1 MAWHEIISE
10 IEAAPKPV
18 SLCEVADDD
27 CCRECLKELQTAR
40 HFEVAA
46 ALQQHQPEFGLRF
59 LLAVVYV
66 ARREASEGQ
75 IWRAVRA
82 EIQLTDSIAE
92 IMFLGNGQPRPELK
106 ALLEKCCRHYRLRH
120 IFGDEGAQEWFGS
133 IYLQFGFTQ
142 RGFSARL
149 PEWLMGYSQPT
160 TISRLLE
167 DQRLQSESFRKLWDG
182 LLSFR
187 RGNSLESQARSII
200 FKSPWVLPEWADDL
214 LLAAKKKPHLSPA
227 APRTGVAGEENAP
240 RTFLS
245 EPRLIVENHLADALW
260 RIELEGLADLGLAG
274 NSYRVTLVCGEMP
287 SRETFLRK
295 QADGSFS
302 NLNQTFD
309 FPFSLVRQERITAS
323 ITDEQ
328 GREVAA
334 QDVRLFDPEDDI
346 IAFNERGYLV
356 NDFVTKGPRTN
367 VTYHLLL
374 RDDLTMVPPASD
386 WYLHKK
392 LGYALSRLRLDDGQT
407 LRVFFDDNDEL
418 WSSVT
423 RLLKNRGYL
432 PDGLAPRCEM
442 SAVENPSLY
451 GPTIKEITLRVL
463 GIDGAALVSA
473 RWRSQGLRIEAPDIA
488 LQLPWRIAGI
498 QKPEAILAQ
507 RVAIQVTLRISEA
520 IYRTEVEWIPSCVGI
535 FEQSRGR
542 TTFGETFNARNY
554 EQLKRG
560 RYTLLPEPLTDGQRQ
575 RGLRWCIFEGD
586 RFVSP
591 LREGVAQPFT
601 TLGAYGQSL
610 SVRRGQFNC
619 EGTPTIVIGE
629 IADQGLF
636 QIYGDKNPF
645 LGEDYTFDTWG
656 SPELGAE
663 HQLFHGLMHEKATK
677 EIAGERLI
685 FADDKAMFS
694 PFPAENCDY
703 LVLAYAGVRLAT
715 WWRVLKHGDDNSW
728 SSNLAQIRDDQDAR
742 RAAFTIR
749 WAKLPILSGDYYHDV
764 KAFFRRF
771 PHVVLREW
779 LFGHKERSD
788 GRKIEGENTEAWH
801 DAVRAIIQGYQS
813 GHNELSVEAKLKL
826 LQCLGN
832 NEAGDANAKVLDT
845 FRFVGECDPVLM
857 GRMIQ
862 YWLTTNPAPVVKGMM
877 RGALLNDIET
887 EDQMMKDL
895 VYATQGTDESF
906 LNGILMIGV
915 KAVSDPALGDRDKAN
930 LKSALTL
937 APFRQLLCLRIV
949 TQWLPTN
956 MPK

>member
-1 MAWHEIISE
+1 MAWKEILVE
-10 IEAAPKPV
+10 IEAVSKPV
-18 SLCEVADDD
+18 SLCEVADDEF
-27 CCRECLKELQTAR
+27 CCECLRELRTIPL
-40 HFEVAA
+40 FEVAA
-46 ALQQHQPEFGLRF
+46 ALQQRQPEFGLRF

-66 ARREASEGQ
+66 ARREASEGEL
-75 IWRAVRA
+75 WPAVRT
-82 EIQLTDSIAE
+82 IQLSESIADL
-92 IMFLGNGQPRPELK
+92 MFLRNGQPRPELK

-160 TISRLLE
+160 TISRLLDE
-167 DQRLQSESFRKLWDG
+167 PRLQSESFRKLWDG

-200 FKSPWVLPEWADDL
+200 SKSPWGLPEWADDL
-214 LLAAKKKPHLSPA
+214 LVAAKKKQHLSPA
-227 APRTGVAGEENAP
+227 ALRTGFDSGENAL
-240 RTFLS
+240 RTFLT
-245 EPRLIVENHLADALW
+245 EPLLIVKNHSADALW
-260 RIELEGLADLGLAG
+260 RIELEGLADFELTG
-274 NSYRVTLVCGEMP
+274 NSYGVTLVCGEMP
-287 SRETFLRK
+287 QRETILRK

-302 NLNQTFD
+302 NLNEFFD
-309 FPFSLVRQERITAS
+309 FPLSLVRQERITAS

-334 QDVRLFDPEDDI
+334 QDIRLFDPEADI
-346 IAFNERGYLV
+346 IAFSDRGYLV
-356 NDFVTKGPRTN
+356 TDFLTKGPRSN
-367 VTYHLLL
+367 VVYHLLV
-374 RDDLTMVPPASD
+374 RQDLAIVPPASE
-386 WYLHKK
+386 WHTHSG
-392 LGYALSRLRLDDGQT
+392 LGYTLSRIRIDEGRSLAVLFDDG
-407 LRVFFDDNDEL
+407 DEL

-423 RLLKNRGYL
+423 RLLNNRGHL
-432 PDGLAPRCEM
+432 PAGLAPRCEM
-442 SAVENPSLY
+442 AAVENPSLY

-463 GIDGAALVSA
+463 GIDGAQIVSA
-473 RWRSQGLRIEAPDIA
+473 RWRSQGLRIEAPDTA
-488 LQLPWRIAGI
+488 FQLPWRIAGI
-498 QKPEAILAQ
+498 SKAEAILAQ
-507 RVAIQVTLRISEA
+507 RVGIQISLRASGV
-520 IYRTEVEWIPSCVGI
+520 IYRTVVEWIPSCVGI

-560 RYTLLPEPLTDGQRQ
+560 RYMLLPQPLTDGQRQ

-586 RFVSP
+586 RFISP
-591 LREGVAQPFT
+591 LREGTAQPFAN
-601 TLGAYGQSL
+601 LGAYGQRL

-619 EGTPTIVIGE
+619 EGTPNIVINE

-636 QIYGDKNPF
+636 HIYGDKNPF
-645 LGEDYTFDTWG
+645 LGEDYTFDAWA
-656 SPELGAE
+656 SPELGAG

-677 EIAGERLI
+677 EPAGERLI

-694 PFPAENCDY
+694 PFPAQDCDY

-715 WWRVLKHGDDNSW
+715 WWRVLKHGNDNSW
-728 SSNLAQIRDDQDAR
+728 SSNLAQIRDDPDAR

-749 WAKLPILSGDYYHDV
+749 WAKLPILSGDHYHDV

-771 PHVVLREW
+771 SHVVLREW
-779 LFGHKERSD
+779 LCGPKVRSD

-801 DAVRAIIQGYQS
+801 DAVRAIIQGYQID
-813 GHNELSVEAKLKL
+813 HDELSIETKLKL

-832 NEAGDANAKVLDT
+832 DEAGDANAKILDT

-862 YWLTTNPAPVVKGMM
+862 YWLTTNPAPIVKGMM
-877 RGALLNDIET
+877 GGALLSDIET
-887 EDQMMKDL
+887 EDQTMKDL
-895 VYATQGTDESF
+895 VYATQGTDEGF
-906 LNGILMIGV
+906 LNGIVKIGV
-915 KAVSDPALGDRDKAN
+915 KAVTHPVSEDRDKVN

-937 APFRQLLCLRIV
+937 APFRQLLYRQIV
-949 TQWLPTN
+949 TKWLST
-956 MPK
+956 